1 MLPPPSPPSPVPP
14 PPSPPPPLSP
24 PPPPP
29 PTAPVMAPLKPPPR
43 SPPRA
48 PPIPAHPLGLYLPP
62 FPPFPPIHPPSA
74 PPPPPLSPPVPPL
87 APPLLPPW
95 PLLPPFAYPFIPP
108 LPYRP
113 PPLPPPPGSP
123 LSPFVPPLPPGL
135 PRPTAPPPPP
145 SPPRFPPPPPSPPC
159 APPRPPA
166 DPLSFAIITTMSLPI
181 SRVANLTAEEL
192 IAGLLAATRNVTR
205 GFDVNM
211 QLRQGVSLSI
221 ILPENVS
228 SSQGASAL
236 NAMLCADRADC
247 SVAVASRQHRR
258 RGLSSDAAF
267 SVARTLDSTDTLS
280 PPSLNSTSLAA
291 MLGTNATGLIVSQP
305 MLVSVH
311 AIFTLVGL
319 GDRNVTASLL
329 GGAQNPADVLTVS
342 IAAWLGAE
350 SAAVVVVEAQRAVF
364 PPAPPPN
371 SPPAPPYQPPP
382 LPPSPAPIAPA
393 PDPFPEIPL
402 GGSGTALTSLE
413 DGASSAL
420 FALIVGVGLTLMCCV
435 FCYEKLLFVAYKKN
449 WKLIY
454 KRSYQVKILRK
465 VSKMASHGIQRSV
478 TSPKRRARRKVKA
491 QTPARLLGSTSQA
504 GSVTPIPKLNLR
516 PEILRPVE
524 TPPIPKVPLRPTPQ
538 PVPGWLPAPRRVPPP
553 GALSALGVEVSPAC
567 QPADCST
574 CQPTPADLSAA
585 TASPSRRAACSP
597 TCGDASQPHAAV
609 AARPPTPHASVPV
622 APDDKRLSKGR
633 SSGRIR
639 RALSRSAWRNISVPK
654 TVALRWVDASLSTS
668 SDEVEVSEMASA
680 DARECTCD
688 QTRIS
693 FRSVPYAV
701 PAPFRLNLHNIRG
714 ASASTESPRNR
725 LPTTQATIERIRA
738 SSAPKRAA
746 AALASLAAPLTPR
759 RMRATSAATPLPRAA
774 SRQEACSIEWGD
786 NCCGFTSSGVSLP
799 GGQRDVAAV
808 GTGRQSDDLP
818 CATAPFTTHSETAEG
833 GSAACP
839 GGKYLR
845 CTQSVTPPILRQPS
859 LTPPRVAEV
868 AAVNRQQTSG
878 QDSNIAATRSRTV
891 STRASFARRPA
902 GRPSSPRDHGSSA
915 RCCSSS
921 RAAAAPSLPD
931 TNQESDAMTVVTRI

>member
-1 MLPPPSPPSPVPP
+1 M
-14 PPSPPPPLSP
+14 
-24 PPPPP
+24 
-29 PTAPVMAPLKPPPR
+29 
-43 SPPRA
+43 
-48 PPIPAHPLGLYLPP
+48 
-62 FPPFPPIHPPSA
+62 
-74 PPPPPLSPPVPPL
+74 
-87 APPLLPPW
+87 
-95 PLLPPFAYPFIPP
+95 
-108 LPYRP
+108 
-113 PPLPPPPGSP
+113 
-123 LSPFVPPLPPGL
+123 
-135 PRPTAPPPPP
+135 
-145 SPPRFPPPPPSPPC
+145 
-159 APPRPPA
+159 
-166 DPLSFAIITTMSLPI
+166 
-181 SRVANLTAEEL
+181 
-192 IAGLLAATRNVTR
+192 
-205 GFDVNM
+205 
-211 QLRQGVSLSI
+211 
-221 ILPENVS
+221 
-228 SSQGASAL
+228 

-774 SRQEACSIEWGD
+774 SRQEACSIESPRNRLPTTQATIERIRASSAPKRAAAALASLAAPLTPRRMRATSTATPLPRAASRQEACSIEWGD